1 MGSKAAGS
9 VCKSLPGFLILIG
22 EEAFFSH
29 KLLVW
34 SRQPWHLKAGIR
46 ENGNTTVKVTA
57 DKGHYLPAF

>member
-1 MGSKAAGS
+1 
-9 VCKSLPGFLILIG
+9 LPGFLILIG
-22 EEAFFSH
+22 GEAFFSH